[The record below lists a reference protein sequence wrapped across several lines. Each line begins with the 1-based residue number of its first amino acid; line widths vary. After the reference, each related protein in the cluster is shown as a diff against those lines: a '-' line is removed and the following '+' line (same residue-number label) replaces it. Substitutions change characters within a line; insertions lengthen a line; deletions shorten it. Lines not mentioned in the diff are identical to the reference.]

1 EKRRCSRRI
10 PDRRLGKARPA
21 RDPRHFISL
30 EALWEEPS
38 CAAFLEGLSSFSRVI
53 LMDRRG
59 VGLSDPVTAGDPPTI
74 EQWMDDI
81 VAVLAAVGS
90 GPRARA
96 APRLPRPRG
105 RRCRRRVLRQHSTGP
120 AVPSGARARFGMP
133 SEPSVSRFGPAS
145 IPAKWSERETVCG

>member
-1 EKRRCSRRI
+1 PTSPRSSPHGWAPRCTAAWDSPTSGVSPVASHWTLSDDSGARGRAACNPHPAVREKRRCSRRI

-81 VAVLAAVGS
+81 VAVLDAVGS
-90 GPRARA
+90 GPR
-96 APRLPRPRG
+96 
-105 RRCRRRVLRQHSTGP
+105 
-120 AVPSGARARFGMP
+120 
-133 SEPSVSRFGPAS
+133 
-145 IPAKWSERETVCG
+145 